1 MKKEDLLKDKE
12 KYEKYVEK
20 DEKLQKFLISPI
32 ST

>member
-12 KYEKYVEK
+12 LYEKYVEK

>member
-1 MKKEDLLKDKE
+1 LKKEDLLKDKE
-12 KYEKYVEK
+12 LYEKYVEK

>member
-1 MKKEDLLKDKE
+1 LKKEDILKDKE
-12 KYEKYVEK
+12 LYEKYVEK

>member
-1 MKKEDLLKDKE
+1 LKKENLLKDKE
-12 KYEKYVEK
+12 LYEKYVEK